1 MVNWVDQGMRSHVMH
16 APKAVHSSGNI
27 VSPLQRA
34 HQPCQ
39 FHNHAHLCPP
49 SHLATKMPARSGAS
63 SSSMNTT
70 ASFSS
75 SFMDGSPSRQSPNR
89 NAIRTP
95 RGSIIRD
102 PYDSPSRQIAIE
114 FNLKLNLSDRDF
126 NERLD
131 QAAAE
136 RAKLHE
142 NQLAWAAEEHRKVLR
157 SAELEV
163 QRITLEEEQAR
174 LRQEE
179 EQKREIER
187 LKQVK
192 AQQEAEAQRRALEAR
207 QREEEAA
214 RQAAE
219 HQRKLQETEARLKA
233 QREQEAAAERQK
245 KEKEEADRKAKET
258 ADAAEKTRLQQA
270 SQSQAP
276 RSVPAAAPIATSTSA
291 STTTPS
297 SAPAT
302 TAHAEQVHAKYLE
315 LHARMKQFRV
325 AFANQHKQ
333 KESPLKGP
341 VGDTRRNIR
350 LRLGQINTDRKD
362 SVAAIKKLREDS
374 FNIALNTP
382 GPTID
387 IRPYL
392 ISQDLPPLANEA
404 EAQYPAFLLYLW
416 ICFEKFVLKQFEK
429 EAASTDGRTIQ
440 EIGLIAASLLAD
452 QRYMWKGIPLTD
464 IVIAKLHRI
473 CPILFGVRGTMNTVQ
488 GRVRLGWLQIDK
500 AEPNEEQ
507 YGQRMRGLG
516 AGYAALSLRSFNAK
530 APAIPM
536 SEYWRAVVSI
546 CNTPAEHLWPGHF
559 AILYGLIR
567 DYHKKFL
574 GFYGAQAR
582 GVLRRATYDLPARAP
597 PRCKDAAGPVSVL
610 PLGWK
615 KEGISLD

>member
-1 MVNWVDQGMRSHVMH
+1 MPIPPPRTAHH
-16 APKAVHSSGNI
+16 AHSS
-27 VSPLQRA
+27 PLPR
-34 HQPCQ
+34 
-39 FHNHAHLCPP
+39 
-49 SHLATKMPARSGAS
+49 LATKMPARSGTS

-70 ASFSS
+70 SSFSS
-75 SFMDGSPSRQSPNR
+75 SFMDGSPSRQSPSR
-89 NAIRTP
+89 RIMHTP
-95 RGSIIRD
+95 RGSIVRD

-114 FNLKLNLSDRDF
+114 FNLKLNVSDRNF
-126 NERLD
+126 NEQLD
-131 QAAAE
+131 QADAV
-136 RAKLHE
+136 RAKKHE
-142 NQLAWAAEEHRKVLR
+142 RDLAIAQEEHMKVFR
-157 SAELEV
+157 GAELEV
-163 QRITLEEEQAR
+163 QRILLEEEQAR
-174 LRQEE
+174 RRREE

-187 LKQVK
+187 LQREK
-192 AQQEAEAQRRALEAR
+192 AQEEADAQRRALEAR

-214 RQAAE
+214 HRAAE
-219 HQRKLQETEARLKA
+219 HRRQLQETEARLKA
-233 QREQEAAAERQK
+233 QQEQQAAAERQA
-245 KEKEEADRKAKET
+245 KEKEEADRKAQD
-258 ADAAEKTRLQQA
+258 AAHAAEKAKLQQA
-270 SQSQAP
+270 VSSPAP
-276 RSVPAAAPIATSTSA
+276 RPAPAAAPTATPTSA
-291 STTTPS
+291 PPTASA

-315 LHARMKQFRV
+315 LHARMKEFRV

-333 KESPLKGP
+333 KSSPLKGP

-374 FNIALNTP
+374 FNVALSTP

-387 IRPYL
+387 IRPFL
-392 ISQDLPPLANEA
+392 ISQDIPRLANEA
-404 EAQYPAFLLYLW
+404 EAQYPAFLLYMW

-464 IVIAKLHRI
+464 ILVAKLHRI
-473 CPILFGVRGTMNTVQ
+473 CPILFGIRGTMNTMP
-488 GRVRLGWLQIDK
+488 GRARLGWLPIDK
-500 AEPNEEQ
+500 SEPNEEQ

-559 AILYGLIR
+559 AILYGLVR

-574 GFYGAQAR
+574 SFYGAQAR

>member
-1 MVNWVDQGMRSHVMH
+1 
-16 APKAVHSSGNI
+16 
-27 VSPLQRA
+27 
-34 HQPCQ
+34 
-39 FHNHAHLCPP
+39 
-49 SHLATKMPARSGAS
+49 
-63 SSSMNTT
+63 MNTT
-70 ASFSS
+70 ASFGS
-75 SFMDGSPSRQSPNR
+75 SFMEGSPSRQSPSR
-89 NAIRTP
+89 NAVRTP
-95 RGSIIRD
+95 RGSIVRD
-102 PYDSPSRQIAIE
+102 PYDSPSRQLALE
-114 FNLKLNLSDRDF
+114 FSLKLTLSDREF

-136 RAKLHE
+136 RAKHHE
-142 NQLAWAAEEHRKVLR
+142 RQLDRAAEEHQKVLR
-157 SAELEV
+157 GAELEV
-163 QRITLEEEQAR
+163 QRIALEEEQAR
-174 LRQEE
+174 SRREE
-179 EQKREIER
+179 EQQQEIER
-187 LKQVK
+187 LKRLK
-192 AQQEAEAQRRALEAR
+192 AQQEADAQQRALEAR

-219 HQRKLQETEARLKA
+219 HQRKLQETEARLKV

-245 KEKEEADRKAKET
+245 KEQEEADRRAK
-258 ADAAEKTRLQQA
+258 DAAEKARAQPAPPQA
-270 SQSQAP
+270 RQPAP
-276 RSVPAAAPIATSTSA
+276 LSAPLTAPTSTSA
-291 STTTPS
+291 APRAPA
-297 SAPAT
+297 APAT
-302 TAHAEQVHAKYLE
+302 TAHADQIHAKYLE
-315 LHARMKQFRV
+315 LHARMKEFRV

-333 KESPLKGP
+333 KGSPLKAP

-374 FNIALNTP
+374 FNVALSTP
-382 GPTID
+382 GPTVD

-392 ISQDLPPLANEA
+392 ISQDIPQLANEA

-429 EAASTDGRTIQ
+429 EAASSDGRTIQ

-464 IVIAKLHRI
+464 IVVAKLHRI
-473 CPILFGVRGTMNTVQ
+473 CPLLFGVRGTMSTME
-488 GRVRLGWLQIDK
+488 GRARLGWLPIDK

-559 AILYGLIR
+559 AILYGLLR

-574 GFYGAQAR
+574 TFYGAQAR